1 MMLLHAMILLHATQQ
16 PDKLLHGFRAAA
28 IPAHR
33 WHHRVSAALIAT
45 SPCTSMIPPVFTR
58 AAVGP
63 TTSAA
68 IPAKLAL
75 CRAPTSV
82 AAVTTSTLSKVGL
95 DGRRW

>member
-45 SPCTSMIPPVFTR
+45 SPCTSMIPPGVL
-58 AAVGP
+58 GP
-63 TTSAA
+63 T
-68 IPAKLAL
+68 LFYL
-75 CRAPTSV
+75 CPFPSLPSLHTRRRRADNICCDS
-82 AAVTTSTLSKVGL
+82 G
-95 DGRRW
+95 